1 MFEEMKEDINA
12 AMRRDPA
19 AKSRLE
25 IALCY
30 PGLHAIWLH
39 RIAHVLYRSP
49 FLFKRLGAAS
59 QDD

>member
-39 RIAHVLYRSP
+39 RIAHR
-49 FLFKRLGAAS
+49 FH
-59 QDD
+59 